1 MDTKRPSVV
10 IPLGRFAL
18 CCRDVLWLAGLE
30 MLLFGTDPI
39 RKPLL
44 YPSELRGHGAATL
57 VHRLGLRE
65 AALAL
70 SKLLA

>member
-1 MDTKRPSVV
+1 MKTELDEGQ
-10 IPLGRFAL
+10 PLHR
-18 CCRDVLWLAGLE
+18 
-30 MLLFGTDPI
+30 

-70 SKLLA
+70 DEPPQSGLATVSTFGDHTMNPSPS